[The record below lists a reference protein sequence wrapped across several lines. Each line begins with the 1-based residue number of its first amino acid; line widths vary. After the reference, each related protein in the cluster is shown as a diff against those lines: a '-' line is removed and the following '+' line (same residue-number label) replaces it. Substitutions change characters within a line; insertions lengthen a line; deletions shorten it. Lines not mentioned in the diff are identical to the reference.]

1 VTSGNAEGRT
11 ERPDKE
17 IRKLQRQLKIQERR
31 AGQLEDFVQTKEKLL
46 KGLMTELDE
55 EKKKSEAL
63 LRNILPEEIIGRLNS
78 GETLIA
84 DRFDD
89 VSVVFS
95 DFQGFTAISSQL
107 EPAILV
113 QSLNTIFSRFDAL
126 TQELGVEKIKTIGDA
141 YLAVAGVP
149 TERPDHAV
157 AIADMALGMLEA
169 LRDVNR
175 GATTPMRIRIGVAT
189 GPVVAGIIGTHKF
202 VYDVWGDTVNVASR
216 LETTSEPD
224 RIQISERTAAGL
236 RDRFVIEGRGEIELK
251 GKGKVPTFFLNG
263 RV

>member
-1 VTSGNAEGRT
+1 MNDGSAGDPV

-46 KGLMTELDE
+46 KGLMNELDE
-55 EKKKSEAL
+55 EKKKSDSL
-63 LRNILPEEIIGRLNS
+63 LRNILPGEIIERLNS
-78 GETLIA
+78 GETIIA
-84 DRFDD
+84 DRFDE

-107 EPAILV
+107 EPAVLV
-113 QSLNTIFSRFDAL
+113 QSLNAIFSKFDAL

-141 YLAVAGVP
+141 YMAVAGVP
-149 TERPDHAV
+149 IERPDHAT

-169 LRDVNR
+169 LGEVNR
-175 GATTPMRIRIGVAT
+175 GSNTPFRIRVGVAT

-216 LETTSEPD
+216 LETTSDPD

-236 RDRFVIEGRGEIELK
+236 GDRFLIERRGEIELK
-251 GKGKVPTFFLNG
+251 GKGKLPTFYLNG
-263 RV
+263 RA